1 MLATS
6 QEDAKVAFFPSW
18 RGITLPRGTAG
29 GNPVRRL
36 IDTGGMGKV
45 WQAEDTVLDRAV
57 AIKVIRPDLR
67 HDPKFADSFL
77 SEAKNVARLDHPNIV
92 KVYSAGKHEGDLYLV
107 MEFVDGVTLR
117 QINYPNPKALCTV
130 FRQLLV
136 AIRYAHRQGIIHR
149 DIKSSNVMVSA
160 EGNAKI
166 LDFGISRNES
176 SDLKHTMTGAVI
188 GTIPYLSPELA
199 TGSGRSSVQSDIYA
213 LGVVLYELAT
223 GSNPYEGQ
231 SPLQMLEKVKNE
243 PLRTDGAELASFSTA
258 FRSFLQRMV
267 AHDLSERYENLDEAL
282 RDFDRLPETNSDE
295 LEAQATVPWSE
306 ALPSEGKEKSESPNP
321 SDTGRSGRSGRWIF
335 GIAALLVVLG
345 LVYYFVFSGTAREDE
360 TLFYT
365 WLEIPATQL
374 ADGELIRVAILP
386 TRNET
391 GQSELDEWAER
402 STDRLL
408 ASLVYR
414 ITPSRIEIERT
425 QRFIAGRD
433 MASSSGLDPF
443 LATVL
448 GKEGVDVLLAGT
460 LTARGDEGHSIQV
473 RLLSTGNGSV
483 LADETRPIERVETLS
498 ETVDTMVETIT
509 EKF

>member
-1 MLATS
+1 
-6 QEDAKVAFFPSW
+6 
-18 RGITLPRGTAG
+18 
-29 GNPVRRL
+29 
-36 IDTGGMGKV
+36 
-45 WQAEDTVLDRAV
+45 
-57 AIKVIRPDLR
+57 
-67 HDPKFADSFL
+67 
-77 SEAKNVARLDHPNIV
+77 
-92 KVYSAGKHEGDLYLV
+92 
-107 MEFVDGVTLR
+107 
-117 QINYPNPKALCTV
+117 
-130 FRQLLV
+130 
-136 AIRYAHRQGIIHR
+136 
-149 DIKSSNVMVSA
+149 
-160 EGNAKI
+160 
-166 LDFGISRNES
+166 
-176 SDLKHTMTGAVI
+176 
-188 GTIPYLSPELA
+188 
-199 TGSGRSSVQSDIYA
+199 
-213 LGVVLYELAT
+213 
-223 GSNPYEGQ
+223 
-231 SPLQMLEKVKNE
+231 
-243 PLRTDGAELASFSTA
+243 
-258 FRSFLQRMV
+258 MV